1 MLACE
6 ISREAEPL
14 TPGCRVEVPAIS
26 GFGGNLVVLMP
37 NGLTAFRFSDGGDFN
52 ITPMVRAVDAI
63 RPLCR

>member
-1 MLACE
+1 M
-6 ISREAEPL
+6 
-14 TPGCRVEVPAIS
+14 S